1 MPERTENERRRI
13 DVNAVQVVGSAL
25 AAISSAFLLSTLGVA
40 GTVIG
45 AALASVVATVGSA
58 LYAHL
63 FRRTGEQLRDV
74 RATLIPPHE
83 GGPSPD
89 PTAVPE
95 RPTGVADPGSA
106 ADETMLLPVG
116 DYTRFE
122 AHART
127 APVTG
132 SPSAQRRFGGAGT
145 DAEPVADGTAGDKR
159 VWLARSLVGAVLV
172 FVVAMGVVTLTE
184 TAIGRSFASLFG
196 HGDAGGSTI
205 SRIVDD
211 KPARHDTPKQPG
223 GSTPQPTGSTPAPTR
238 GPDSGDQGTTGENGT
253 GATSVPSTTPSTRPS
268 HTPSPDP
275 SDSKPPSTAPP
286 ATPPAGGSSGAGT
299 ANGGAAAGNDAGGT
313 AQGGANSD
321 SRSNAGA
328 GR

>member
-58 LYAHL
+58 VYVHL

-74 RATLIPPHE
+74 RATLSPPHE

-89 PTAVPE
+89 PGAVPD
-95 RPTGVADPGSA
+95 RPVGVADRRPA
-106 ADETMLLPVG
+106 TDETMLLPVG
-116 DYTRFE
+116 GYEWVGPGAD
-122 AHART
+122 
-127 APVTG
+127 AP
-132 SPSAQRRFGGAGT
+132 GGASRAD
-145 DAEPVADGTAGDKR
+145 DAEHAAPSEGPGERR

-172 FVVAMGVVTLTE
+172 FVVAMGVVTLAE

-205 SRIVDD
+205 SRIVEDR
-211 KPARHDTPKQPG
+211 PARHDPPEQPA
-223 GSTPQPTGSTPAPTR
+223 GSTPNPTGTGTSAPTR
-238 GPDSGDQGTTGENGT
+238 SPGTDDKGTSGVPGGD
-253 GATSVPSTTPSTRPS
+253 GATSVPSTTPTTRPS
-268 HTPSPDP
+268 DTPSSDP
-275 SDSKPPSTAPP
+275 TGSRPPATAPP
-286 ATPPAGGSSGAGT
+286 ATTPPGGSGGGA
-299 ANGGAAAGNDAGGT
+299 ADGGAAAGNDAGGT
-313 AQGGANSD
+313 DQGPANNE
-321 SRSNAGA
+321 RKSNAGS
-328 GR
+328 GSERG